1 MHRRASVLRTA
12 QGMFASLPA
21 AALLPAGRGTS
32 RCRLSRSVLHSCCG
46 CVRVF
51 QVINNSLLFDR
62 PDIDAAVDAAVGA
75 WGKREWKDV
84 ESSRVES
91 STG

>member
-12 QGMFASLPA
+12 QGVFASLPA

-32 RCRLSRSVLHSCCG
+32 RCRLSRSVL
-46 CVRVF
+46 V
-51 QVINNSLLFDR
+51 
-62 PDIDAAVDAAVGA
+62 AVDVYGGLLIIIVRPAGVGA

-84 ESSRVES
+84 ESSRRRDS
-91 STG
+91 